1 MISEVN
7 SHHNHLTKH
16 NAEGSRFCQ
25 AIRTLQLFSVALV
38 EAMPRRRSYDWARR
52 SRFARVLQHRARL
65 VRLRRQRRALA
76 AITPWHGGFVLGDF
90 LDLGSEE
97 DDEPVDADGG
107 VLPEGDGNTAPDS
120 GREQDW
126 NYLAACRGA

>member
-1 MISEVN
+1 
-7 SHHNHLTKH
+7 
-16 NAEGSRFCQ
+16 
-25 AIRTLQLFSVALV
+25 
-38 EAMPRRRSYDWARR
+38 MPRRRSYDWARR

-90 LDLGSEE
+90 LDLGSDE
-97 DDEPVDADGG
+97 DEEPVDTDSG
-107 VLPEGDGNTAPDS
+107 VLPEGDGNTSPDA

-126 NYLAACRGA
+126 DYRAACRGA